1 MRMERSRAAGLAM
14 AQNRTEELSDFDKL
28 VQKYRPRIFRFLL
41 ASLRS
46 PETAEN
52 LAQECFVRAFQ
63 GRHGFQGA
71 ASVGTWLFQIAANL
85 VRDHEASGRLKFWRR
100 ALRTS
105 ADVAELGNAIPDRQ
119 QSPEARAL
127 IQQQVEA
134 VWAAAARLPQRQRTV
149 FLLRFVEDMDLLEIA
164 AVTGMK
170 IGTVKTHLFRALQ
183 AVRARLEG
191 IQ

>member
-1 MRMERSRAAGLAM
+1 M
-14 AQNRTEELSDFDKL
+14 AQNPVEELSDFEVL
-28 VQKYRPRIFRFLL
+28 VRRYRPRIFRFLL
-41 ASLRS
+41 ASVRS

-63 GRHGFQGA
+63 ARHGFQGA

-100 ALRTS
+100 ALHES
-105 ADVAELGNAIPDRQ
+105 SEVGELGNAIADRQ

-127 IQQQVEA
+127 VQQQVEV

-149 FLLRFVEDMDLLEIA
+149 FLLRFVEDLDLLEIA

-170 IGTVKTHLFRALQ
+170 LGTVKTHLFRALQ

-191 IQ
+191 MQ